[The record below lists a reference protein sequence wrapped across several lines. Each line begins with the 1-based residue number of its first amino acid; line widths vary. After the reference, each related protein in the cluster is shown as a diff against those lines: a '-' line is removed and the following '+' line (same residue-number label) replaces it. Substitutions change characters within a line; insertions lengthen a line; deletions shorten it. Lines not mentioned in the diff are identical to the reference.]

1 MLPGLGL
8 LPDIRL
14 PTKMRPK
21 PSGCSSGSLERAGRE
36 GNLGCKWPPRVAF
49 QAPGPKAPG
58 LGVSQTG
65 ASALLPSFIEHLLGA
80 RRCTVPRERAQH
92 ARGP

>member
-14 PTKMRPK
+14 PTKMRPE

-36 GNLGCKWPPRVAF
+36 GNLGCKCPP
-49 QAPGPKAPG
+49 PPPG
-58 LGVSQTG
+58 L
-65 ASALLPSFIEHLLGA
+65 PFKHL
-80 RRCTVPRERAQH
+80 VPRHLALECPRLVLWH
-92 ARGP
+92 CSPPLLSTY